1 MKGVGQ
7 AVFLCMLML
16 ASISTPTHL
25 SNQHAQQETSGRA
38 TGVDLTVDS
47 INIFYPDSTNSTK
60 YRMFSSN
67 YPIASFNRPHSLF
80 AIDAVLNVESQIDIT
95 IENLGTSSSGVVTV
109 TTKLLHNEYTYFEI
123 ATASTQVSQISG
135 GSQGVASVKITPTYS
150 GNHTLEISVSPTIA
164 DDDPSNNDYSRFF
177 TVAYSYFNCDTLL
190 GWTAGSS
197 WNLNSDTSISMG
209 TSCHIGNGEGSTY
222 PNNLQSSLVFPA
234 MDLSDAHPNPLRTN
248 GFSFYYTGSLAP
260 NDTIK
265 MQALSQLGAW
275 NDIGTLQGTVDNSF
289 IDGANWLTFS
299 LSDKGASSPIV
310 PVASQYF
317 HQNSQFRFFFESDT
331 SGNDIGFW
339 FDEIVIVYDQKVRQ
353 SEYGV
358 TARSVSSVP
367 SLPGE
372 WGSVRIEV
380 TNTGNITESFIPEV
394 KNLPQDWEI
403 YYARTSGTSFDPLDG
418 VLVTP
423 GQPHEFDI
431 KFKPDAN
438 SSIGFKSMQLDLNS
452 KQYSSIGTSSNFQFQ
467 VIADRIPIIHPKS
480 PKPSCPPTYT
490 CQFELSVENIGDA
503 TDVFDLAIDTSQLP
517 SNWNVQFDWNQP
529 TSIQLRPNQ
538 PQFVAFLLTIPTEA
552 VPDTMSEF
560 TLSLT
565 SQNDTRRVATSN
577 VDVSASMMSDASVDV
592 SNDFIDGIH
601 FVEPGEAITLTY
613 TIWNN
618 ASRQDIFDISVLSE
632 DVGQW
637 IVHQPSRTNA
647 VLNAGTSTSFDVII
661 EAPNNAQGG
670 DRGPTITP
678 VIKSQRSF
686 MEIHGHDFDR
696 LRVSTF
702 YDVKIEGLELPQ
714 KLTPGQSNEIP
725 IRISNLGNGES
736 SANITL
742 PNLPES
748 WSWWLA
754 NEDGEPI
761 EDNVE
766 LTAPYDLGDV
776 MVFSIWLHL
785 PNDEGAGEFHTI
797 EVAATSTLGQDLN
810 DVDNHIEFT
819 IITSSIRIPVL
830 TSGNQSSEVESGGIG
845 FAESS
850 LTNLGN
856 AVDDRLTVRA
866 SISVHPPNENIIA
879 FFTMNGGDR
888 AMAQEIPV
896 QLLPNQPVLFK
907 TELLLPEDLAL
918 NSRIVIT
925 YEVTGAIDED
935 GLPYTMK
942 TEAMMMV
949 TKKRTVDFNIE
960 QMTNQMINHN
970 MASPFYVNISS
981 TSSEAETFHLNIEFP
996 EQWQVICQKVL
1007 FEEELEF
1014 SLQPG
1019 NSIEQKQLVDCEVRR
1034 FGGITEGD
1042 VKVTVSTLDQFSS
1055 QTTVLTFVFE
1065 DEPENDEFLAT
1076 DIAIFG
1082 GGGVIS
1088 LLGLLFL
1095 LRRRSPEA
1103 EVEEEEVQRHQQD
1116 GPPIQSHEQQHQ
1128 PEQMKVY
1135 AEPEISSS
1143 TTVEESIEPVIEYQ
1157 GPPVPPEG
1165 LPVGWTMEQWQYY
1178 GQQYLDG
1185 TL

>member
-1 MKGVGQ
+1 MKRVGL

-16 ASISTPTHL
+16 ASTSSQTQFL
-25 SNQHAQQETSGRA
+25 NQPSMQETSGRA

-67 YPIASFNRPHSLF
+67 YPIASFNRPQSLF

-109 TTKLLHNEYTYFEI
+109 TAKLLHNEYSYFEI
-123 ATASTQVSQISG
+123 ASVSTQVSQISG

-164 DDDPSNNDYSRFF
+164 DDDPSNNDFSRFF

-197 WNLNSDTSISMG
+197 WNLNTDTSISMG
-209 TSCHIGNGEGSTY
+209 TSCHVGNGEGSTY

-234 MDLSDAHPNPLRTN
+234 MNLSDAHPNPLRTN

-265 MQALSQLGAW
+265 MQALSNLGAW

-289 IDGANWLTFS
+289 IDGASWLTFS
-299 LSDKGASSPIV
+299 LADKGASSPIV

-317 HQNSQFRFFFESDT
+317 HQNSQFRFLFESDA

-353 SEYGV
+353 TEYGV
-358 TARSVSSVP
+358 SARSVSSVP

-380 TNTGNITESFIPEV
+380 TNTGNISELFIPEV

-403 YYARTSGTSFDPLDG
+403 YYARTSGTSFDPMDG

-431 KFKPDAN
+431 KFKPDVN
-438 SSIGFKSMQLDLNS
+438 TSIGFKSMQLELNS
-452 KQYSSIGTSSNFQFQ
+452 KQYTSIGTSVNFQFQ
-467 VIADRIPIIHPKS
+467 VMADRVPIIHPKS

-490 CQFELSVENIGDA
+490 CPFEMSVENIGDA
-503 TDVFDLAIDTSQLP
+503 TDVFDMVIDTSQLP
-517 SNWNVQFDWNQP
+517 LNWNVQFDWNQP
-529 TSIQLRPNQ
+529 TSVQLRPNQ
-538 PQFVAFLLTIPTEA
+538 PKNVAFLLTIPGDA
-552 VPDTMSEF
+552 IPDTMSEF
-560 TLSLT
+560 TFSLT
-565 SQNDTRRVATSN
+565 SQNDSRRMTSSII
-577 VDVSASMMSDASVDV
+577 DVSASMMSDASVDV
-592 SNDFIDGIH
+592 SNEFIDGIH
-601 FVEPGEAITLTY
+601 YVDPGETLTISY

-632 DVGQW
+632 NVGQW

-661 EAPNNAQGG
+661 EAPVNAQGG

-678 VIKSQRSF
+678 VLQSQRSF

-696 LRVSTF
+696 LRVNTF
-702 YDVKIEGLELPQ
+702 YDIKIEGLELPQ

-725 IRISNLGNGES
+725 LQITNLGNGES

-754 NEDGEPI
+754 NKEGIPI
-761 EDNVE
+761 DENIE
-766 LTAPYDLGDV
+766 LTAPYDLGDI
-776 MVFSIWLHL
+776 MQFSIWLHL

-819 IITSSIRIPVL
+819 IITSSIRLPML
-830 TSGNQSSEVESGGIG
+830 TSGNQSNEVESGGFG
-845 FAESS
+845 FAESTLS
-850 LTNLGN
+850 NLGN
-856 AVDDRLTVRA
+856 AVDDRLSVKA
-866 SISVHPPNENIIA
+866 SISVHPPNDNIVA
-879 FFTMNGGDR
+879 FFTINGGDR
-888 AMAQEIPV
+888 EINQEIPV
-896 QLLPNQPVLFK
+896 QLLHNQPLLLN
-907 TELLLPEDLAL
+907 TDLLLPEDLAL
-918 NSRIVIT
+918 NSRIVIS
-925 YEVTGAIDED
+925 YEVTGAIDEN

-949 TKKRTVDFNIE
+949 TKKRTLDFNIE
-960 QMTNQMINHN
+960 QKTNDTTSHN

-981 TSSEAETFHLNIEFP
+981 SSSESESILLDIEYP

-1007 FEEELEF
+1007 FKEPLEF
-1014 SLQPG
+1014 NLQPG
-1019 NSIEQKQLVDCEVRR
+1019 VTIEQQQIIDCEVRR
-1034 FGGITEGD
+1034 FGGLTEGD
-1042 VKVTVSTLDQFSS
+1042 VRITVSTLDEFRS
-1055 QTTVLTFVFE
+1055 QTTSLTFVFE
-1065 DEPENDEFLAT
+1065 EEPQSDKFLAT
-1076 DIAIFG
+1076 DIALIGAG
-1082 GGGVIS
+1082 G
-1088 LLGLLFL
+1088 LLALLSLLFL
-1095 LRRRSPEA
+1095 LRRRSTELN
-1103 EVEEEEVQRHQQD
+1103 VEEELQTHQQT
-1116 GPPIQSHEQQHQ
+1116 GPPIQYYEQQQQEVQEKVNDQ
-1128 PEQMKVY
+1128 PIVL
-1135 AEPEISSS
+1135 AD
-1143 TTVEESIEPVIEYQ
+1143 TTVQETINQVVQ
-1157 GPPVPPEG
+1157 HRGPPLPPEG